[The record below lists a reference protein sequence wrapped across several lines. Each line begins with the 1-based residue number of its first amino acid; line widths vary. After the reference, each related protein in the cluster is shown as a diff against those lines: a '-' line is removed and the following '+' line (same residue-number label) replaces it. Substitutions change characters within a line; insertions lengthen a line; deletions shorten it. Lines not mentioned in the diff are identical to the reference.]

1 MLPMVI
7 VAMMRVEG
15 GLKMSVVLRGVD
27 LRGRIGWRLITGT
40 NKYPE
45 SGDDGGNPANKTP
58 LPIATME
65 TPALVDSRPRG
76 SHGGGSLVARNMP
89 TTAQSG
95 GGPRVEFPK

>member
-1 MLPMVI
+1 MVI
-7 VAMMRVEG
+7 VAMTRIEG

-27 LRGRIGWRLITGT
+27 LGGRIGWRLLIGT

-45 SGDDGGNPANKTP
+45 SGGDGGNPANKTP

-76 SHGGGSLVARNMP
+76 SHDGGGLVARNMP
-89 TTAQSG
+89 TMARSG